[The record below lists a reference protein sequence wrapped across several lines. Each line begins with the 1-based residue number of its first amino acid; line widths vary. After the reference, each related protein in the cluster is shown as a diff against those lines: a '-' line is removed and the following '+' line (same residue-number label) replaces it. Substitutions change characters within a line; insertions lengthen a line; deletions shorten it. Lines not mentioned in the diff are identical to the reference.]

1 MKKTKRVLVVLWC
14 LLAMGVFAVA
24 FLFYAISRGWAGYV
38 PDTSELEN
46 PQYKYASQVISAD
59 GKEMGTWSYSK
70 ENRVRVEFDDI
81 PSHLIEAL
89 VATEDV
95 RFYDHSGIDGKSLL
109 RVIVK
114 SVILQ
119 QENSGGGSTIT
130 QQLAKLLYSGTSG
143 SMLDR
148 IYQKPNEW
156 VIAVNLEQQYTKNEI
171 LTMYLNKYDFGYNA
185 VGLASAAGVYFG
197 KHASQLTIE

>member
-1 MKKTKRVLVVLWC
+1 MSASAAKCIFNETDMKKTKRVLLVLWC

-24 FLFYAISRGWAGYV
+24 FLFFAISRGWVGYV

-81 PSHLIEAL
+81 PSHLIDAL

-95 RFYDHSGIDGKSLL
+95 RFYEHSGIDGKSLL

-130 QQLAKLLYSGTSG
+130 
-143 SMLDR
+143 
-148 IYQKPNEW
+148 
-156 VIAVNLEQQYTKNEI
+156 
-171 LTMYLNKYDFGYNA
+171 
-185 VGLASAAGVYFG
+185 
-197 KHASQLTIE
+197 